1 MAGGHR
7 AMITLITVMVWR
19 TIERLMKP
27 RYNFHSLRHFAASW
41 FIEQGFSAQRVQEI
55 MGHKSIQTTFDIY
68 GHLFPNDCRSGA
80 VCARPQQ
87 AIGSVSAA
95 MVRAP
100 YTNRCPARLKLAT
113 KTTSFATWH

>member
-1 MAGGHR
+1 
-7 AMITLITVMVWR
+7 MVWR

-68 GHLFPNDCRSGA
+68 GHLFPNDDDHKR
-80 VCARPQQ
+80 
-87 AIGSVSAA
+87 
-95 MVRAP
+95 
-100 YTNRCPARLKLAT
+100 LAT
-113 KTTSFATWH
+113 AEAALFAPGRNKL